1 MDVQELFL
9 DSLAKADGDLRRAV
23 DGLSRDELTA
33 QPAGPK
39 SNPIGWL
46 LWHLTRAQD
55 NLGSRATGKATVWAS
70 QKWYERLGMEET
82 PANFTPDTVNTFDP
96 KGLDIIMGFYDSV
109 YASTQ
114 EWAKALKP
122 ADFGR
127 ETQAANPS
135 QPSRTVREL
144 LAIIVN
150 DNVQHIGQIAFLR
163 GMLREQGWY

>member
-23 DGLSRDELTA
+23 DGLTRDELMA
-33 QPAGPK
+33 QPAGPR

-55 NLGSRATGKATVWAS
+55 NLGSRAAGKATVWAS
-70 QKWYERLGMEET
+70 QKWYEKLGMEET
-82 PANFTPDTVNTFDP
+82 PASFTPDTVNTFDP
-96 KGLDIIMGFYDSV
+96 KSLDTIMGFYDAV

-114 EWAKALKP
+114 EWAKALKE
-122 ADFGR
+122 ADFDR
-127 ETQAANPS
+127 ESPAANPS

-150 DNVQHIGQIAFLR
+150 DNVQHIGQVAFLR
-163 GMLREQGWY
+163 GMVREQGWY